1 MKKII
6 ALVLSCAAL
15 TVFSGCQLMQ
25 DSAKSLRQEIDKGVN
40 TATEFKDGVVDQ
52 ANDLQKQV
60 RDTKEALQNTSED
73 IQKQAE
79 EAQKALDEKI
89 KQLDEAGQKINDAQQ
104 AIDQAADS
112 VKKIN
117 Q

>member
-1 MKKII
+1 MKKFL
-6 ALVLSCAAL
+6 ALLFCTSL
-15 TVFSGCQLMQ
+15 MVFSGCQLMQ

-40 TATEFKDGVVDQ
+40 TASEFKDGVATQ
-52 ANDLQKQV
+52 AEQLQQQVRETKETLQQTSEDLQKKA
-60 RDTKEALQNTSED
+60 D
-73 IQKQAE
+73 

-89 KQLDEAGQKINDAQQ
+89 KQLDEAGQKINEAQQ

-112 VKKIN
+112 VKEIN

>member
-1 MKKII
+1 MIKN
-6 ALVLSCAAL
+6 LVVVLSCAGL
-15 TVFSGCQLMQ
+15 MVFSGCQLMQ

-40 TATEFKDGVVDQ
+40 TATEIKDGVINQ
-52 ANDLQKQV
+52 ATDLQTQV
-60 RDTKEALQNTSED
+60 RETKEALQNTSED
-73 IQKQAE
+73 IKKKAD

-104 AIDQAADS
+104 AIDDAADS

>member
-1 MKKII
+1 MIKKLVLALSCVGLI
-6 ALVLSCAAL
+6 AL
-15 TVFSGCQLMQ
+15 SGCQLMQ
-25 DSAKSLRQEIDKGVN
+25 ESAKSLRQELNKGVD
-40 TATEFKDGVVDQ
+40 TATDFKDGVVNQ
-52 ANDLQKQV
+52 ANELQQQV

-73 IQKQAE
+73 IQKKAD